1 LPLFMGGGGEGRF
14 IGKRP
19 EAVLEAL

>member
-1 LPLFMGGGGEGRF
+1 LPLFMGGGEGRF